1 MEIASLVLGL
11 QSGLGS
17 DDTSSHRH
25 RLSCDS
31 IREGLQG
38 SGEAGDPERSSE
50 DFPEEAPSEDCVA
63 WCSKCSVNRR
73 IYHPSGSKAGTGVSV
88 LEEGTDREAR

>member
-11 QSGLGS
+11 QSGLGN
-17 DDTSSHRH
+17 DDISSHRH

-50 DFPEEAPSEDCVA
+50 DCPEEAPSEDCVA
-63 WCSKCSVNRR
+63 WCSKCSVKRR
-73 IYHPSGSKAGTGVSV
+73 IYHPSGSKVGTGVSV